1 MSGGRAYAIIT
12 PTTLTADPGTSGTS
26 LTVASS
32 AGFST
37 LDTWLTLG
45 YTYTILISWGQTDQE
60 IVTVTARPDST
71 HFTVV
76 RGQNGTA
83 GQAHAIGSAVFHGV
97 SPRDFS
103 DMPQLPDYWSTFG
116 HSYFQYVL
124 GTFYQYGRADSLFR
138 ARLDVE
144 YTNWR
149 NYAVN
154 GSRLIQEGR
163 SGGGWA
169 RVMQELERPQ
179 RTVFPYAPDGGAY
192 VFCEGINDIGSIP
205 GSTQAQIR
213 AMFAECLRASI
224 SRCRGSVYF
233 DNTYTAVVRTTFGA
247 GFTAFTTAVANFCSS
262 GSTATPTLRRAT
274 STTNA
279 TITLTLPSDYAGETV
294 AVQFIAEAS
303 ATVGGTFTISGTAG
317 TTGTFTT
324 IGMVPASAG
333 THVPMVKRFT
343 TLTSAN
349 AGQTII
355 FTATTVTTEV
365 FYDSWWLET
374 LTPQP
379 VLVLNCARLVGTG
392 YSGYSN
398 TIGDS
403 DVVSLNTTIL
413 SVVNE
418 FDGMVQYCDMD
429 AALNKTVALF
439 AADGLHPNETGAA
452 RIVDSLIL
460 GLSKAV
466 VTNAQFPSQ
475 NINVP
480 APRAGVLRKPRLS
493 GLYYGTEAADPVIGY
508 APVSGDLFATPFVI
522 TEGKEQYNRVAF
534 RLMAGGAATAA
545 TIRYGIFDDP
555 RWKGYPDCQI
565 AEATTAG
572 AFSLGTAAGIVQNP
586 ANGTGSIF
594 WTMDPGLYWLVTLLV
609 TAGNGQVME
618 CITGPDAWGVIP
630 QLNPGDLSNTD
641 TPIGWVIGGQSTT
654 LLPTVFPSGAFVTKS
669 APKMALLVI

>member
-1 MSGGRAYAIIT
+1 MPGGRAYTIVT

-26 LTVASS
+26 LAVASS
-32 AGFST
+32 AGFSG
-37 LDTWLTLG
+37 LDSYLTLG
-45 YTYTILISWGQTDQE
+45 YTYTLLISWGASDQE
-60 IVTVTARPDST
+60 VVTVTARPDAT

-76 RGQNGTA
+76 RGQDGTT
-83 GQAHAIGSAVFHGV
+83 GVAHAIGSAVFMGV

-103 DMPQLPDYWSTFG
+103 DMLQLPDYWSTFG

-149 NYAVN
+149 NFAVN

-163 SGGGWA
+163 AGGGWT
-169 RVMQELERPQ
+169 RTMQEIIKPQ
-179 RTVFPYAPDGGAY
+179 RTTYPYAPDGGAY
-192 VFCEGINDIGSIP
+192 VLCQGINDIGSIP

-213 AMFAECLRASI
+213 SMFAECLRATI
-224 SRCRGSVYF
+224 SRFRSSVNF
-233 DNTYTAVVRTTFGA
+233 DNTYTTVTRTTYGA
-247 GFTAFTTAVANFCSS
+247 GFAAFTTAVTNFCSS
-262 GSTATPTLRRAT
+262 GTTLRRAT
-274 STTNA
+274 ATTNA
-279 TITLTLPSDYAGETV
+279 TITLTLPSDYAGEDV

-303 ATVGGTFTISGTAG
+303 ATAGGTFTISGTAG

-324 IGMVPASAG
+324 IAAVPSGAG
-333 THVPMVKRFT
+333 THIPMVKRFT

-355 FTATTVTTEV
+355 FTATTVTTQV

-374 LTPQP
+374 NQPQP

-398 TIGDS
+398 AIGDS

-413 SVVNE
+413 SVVQE

-439 AADGLHPNETGAA
+439 APDGLHPNETGAA
-452 RIVDSLIL
+452 RIVESMIL

-466 VTNAQFPSQ
+466 VTNSQFPTQ
-475 NINVP
+475 NMNVP
-480 APRAGVLRKPRLS
+480 APRAGVLRVPRTA
-493 GLYYGTEAADPVIGY
+493 GNYYSVAAAEAITTYTPV
-508 APVSGDLFATPFVI
+508 AGDLWAMPFVV
-522 TEGKEQYNRVAF
+522 TEGKEQYNRAAF
-534 RLMAGGAATAA
+534 RLYTGGSVAG
-545 TIRYGIFDDP
+545 TIRYGLYDDP
-555 RWKGYPDCQI
+555 RWSAYPDCLV

-572 AFSLGTAAGIVQNP
+572 ALSLGTTPGIVQNP
-586 ANGTGSIF
+586 ASGPGSIF
-594 WTMDPGLYWLVTLLV
+594 WTMDPGLYWFVVLNVT
-609 TAGNGQVME
+609 TGTGQVME
-618 CITGPDAWGVIP
+618 CFTGPDNWGLAT
-630 QLNPGDLSNTD
+630 QLNPGDLSNLD
-641 TPIGWVIGGQSTT
+641 HPIGWVIGGQSTSA
-654 LLPTVFPSGAFVTKS
+654 LPSVFPASAFITKRV
-669 APKMALLVI
+669 PKMAVLVI